1 MGYIEGRRE
10 KGLHAIKLSIPSCL
24 NLLERRLC
32 SVSAHSPRAG
42 REVKE
47 EVEDTPLFKCFR
59 SPSPSILPSGGN
71 SPPVEFYSTLSL
83 IQVCAYTYPRFEL
96 PLFAEDVKH
105 GDWGT
110 RARRRILNYS
120 CLCIVLIWE
129 FEILFLKIRGK
140 VLSGVLSG

>member
-1 MGYIEGRRE
+1 MQLNFQSLLVLIYLRE
-10 KGLHAIKLSIPSCL
+10 DSARYRPI
-24 NLLERRLC
+24 LLEQE
-32 SVSAHSPRAG
+32 
-42 REVKE
+42 EVEE

-59 SPSPSILPSGGN
+59 SPSPSILPSGEN

-105 GDWGT
+105 GDWDT
-110 RARRRILNYS
+110 SARRRILNYS

-129 FEILFLKIRGK
+129 FEILFLKVRGK

>member
-1 MGYIEGRRE
+1 MQLNFQSLLVLIYLRE
-10 KGLHAIKLSIPSCL
+10 DSARYRPI
-24 NLLERRLC
+24 LLEQEEL
-32 SVSAHSPRAG
+32 
-42 REVKE
+42 EE

-59 SPSPSILPSGGN
+59 SLSPSILPSGEN

-83 IQVCAYTYPRFEL
+83 IQVCACTYPRFEL

-129 FEILFLKIRGK
+129 FEILFLKVRGK

>member
-1 MGYIEGRRE
+1 MQLNFQSLLVLIYLRE
-10 KGLHAIKLSIPSCL
+10 DSARYRPI
-24 NLLERRLC
+24 LLEQE
-32 SVSAHSPRAG
+32 
-42 REVKE
+42 EVEE

-59 SPSPSILPSGGN
+59 SPSPSILPSGEN

-129 FEILFLKIRGK
+129 FEILFLKVRGK

>member
-1 MGYIEGRRE
+1 MQLNFQSLLVLIYLRE
-10 KGLHAIKLSIPSCL
+10 DSARYRPI
-24 NLLERRLC
+24 LLEQEEL
-32 SVSAHSPRAG
+32 
-42 REVKE
+42 EE

-59 SPSPSILPSGGN
+59 SLSPSILPSGEN

-83 IQVCAYTYPRFEL
+83 IQVCACTYPR
-96 PLFAEDVKH
+96 LFAEDVKH

-129 FEILFLKIRGK
+129 FEILFLKVRGK

>member
-1 MGYIEGRRE
+1 MQLNFQSLLVLIYLRE
-10 KGLHAIKLSIPSCL
+10 DSARYRPI
-24 NLLERRLC
+24 LLEQE
-32 SVSAHSPRAG
+32 
-42 REVKE
+42 EVEE

-59 SPSPSILPSGGN
+59 SPSPSILPSGEN

>member
-1 MGYIEGRRE
+1 MQLNFQSLLVLIYLRE
-10 KGLHAIKLSIPSCL
+10 DSARYRPI
-24 NLLERRLC
+24 LLEQE
-32 SVSAHSPRAG
+32 
-42 REVKE
+42 EVEE

-59 SPSPSILPSGGN
+59 SPSPSILPSGEN

-83 IQVCAYTYPRFEL
+83 IQVCACTYPRFEL

>member
-1 MGYIEGRRE
+1 MQLNFQSLLVLIYLRE
-10 KGLHAIKLSIPSCL
+10 DSARYRPI
-24 NLLERRLC
+24 LLEQEEL
-32 SVSAHSPRAG
+32 
-42 REVKE
+42 EE

-59 SPSPSILPSGGN
+59 SLSPSILPSGEN

-83 IQVCAYTYPRFEL
+83 IQVCACTYPRFEL

-105 GDWGT
+105 GDWDT

-129 FEILFLKIRGK
+129 FEILFLKVRGK

>member
-1 MGYIEGRRE
+1 MQLNFQSLLVLIYLRE
-10 KGLHAIKLSIPSCL
+10 DSARYRPI
-24 NLLERRLC
+24 LLEQE
-32 SVSAHSPRAG
+32 
-42 REVKE
+42 EVEE

-59 SPSPSILPSGGN
+59 SLSPSILPSGEN

-83 IQVCAYTYPRFEL
+83 IQVCACTYPRFEL

-129 FEILFLKIRGK
+129 FEILFLKVRGK

>member
-1 MGYIEGRRE
+1 MQLNFQSLLVLIYLRE
-10 KGLHAIKLSIPSCL
+10 DSARYRPI
-24 NLLERRLC
+24 LLEQEEL
-32 SVSAHSPRAG
+32 
-42 REVKE
+42 EE

-59 SPSPSILPSGGN
+59 SLSPSILPSGEN

-83 IQVCAYTYPRFEL
+83 IQVCACTYPRFEL

-105 GDWGT
+105 GDWDT
-110 RARRRILNYS
+110 RVRRRILNYS

-129 FEILFLKIRGK
+129 FEILFLKVRGK

>member
-1 MGYIEGRRE
+1 MQLNFQSLLVLIYLRE
-10 KGLHAIKLSIPSCL
+10 DSARYRPI
-24 NLLERRLC
+24 LLEQE
-32 SVSAHSPRAG
+32 
-42 REVKE
+42 EVEE

-59 SPSPSILPSGGN
+59 SPSPSILPSGEN

-83 IQVCAYTYPRFEL
+83 IQVCACTYPRFEL

-129 FEILFLKIRGK
+129 FEILFLKVRGK

>member
-1 MGYIEGRRE
+1 MQLNFQSLLVLIYLRE
-10 KGLHAIKLSIPSCL
+10 DSARYRPI
-24 NLLERRLC
+24 LLEQEEL
-32 SVSAHSPRAG
+32 
-42 REVKE
+42 EE

-59 SPSPSILPSGGN
+59 SPSPSILPSGEN

-83 IQVCAYTYPRFEL
+83 IQVCACTYPRFEL

-129 FEILFLKIRGK
+129 FEILFLKVRGK

>member
-42 REVKE
+42 RVGGGGGGH
-47 EVEDTPLFKCFR
+47 TSIQR
-59 SPSPSILPSGGN
+59 SLSPSILPSGEN

-83 IQVCAYTYPRFEL
+83 IQVCACTYPRFEL

-129 FEILFLKIRGK
+129 FEILFLKVRGK

>member
-1 MGYIEGRRE
+1 MQLNFQSLLVLIYLRE
-10 KGLHAIKLSIPSCL
+10 DSARYRPI
-24 NLLERRLC
+24 LLEQE
-32 SVSAHSPRAG
+32 
-42 REVKE
+42 EVEE

-129 FEILFLKIRGK
+129 FEILFLKVRGK

>member
-1 MGYIEGRRE
+1 MQLNFQSLLVLIYLRE
-10 KGLHAIKLSIPSCL
+10 DSARYRPI
-24 NLLERRLC
+24 LLEQ
-32 SVSAHSPRAG
+32 
-42 REVKE
+42 E
-47 EVEDTPLFKCFR
+47 EVEEEMEDTPLFKCFR

-83 IQVCAYTYPRFEL
+83 IQVCACTYPRFEL

-129 FEILFLKIRGK
+129 FEILFFKVRGK

>member
-1 MGYIEGRRE
+1 MQLNFQSLLVLIYLRE
-10 KGLHAIKLSIPSCL
+10 DSARYRPI
-24 NLLERRLC
+24 LLEQE
-32 SVSAHSPRAG
+32 
-42 REVKE
+42 EVEE

-83 IQVCAYTYPRFEL
+83 IQVCACTYPRFEL

-105 GDWGT
+105 GDWDT
-110 RARRRILNYS
+110 RVRRRILNYS

-129 FEILFLKIRGK
+129 FEILFLKVRGK

>member
-1 MGYIEGRRE
+1 MQLNFQSLLVLIYLRE
-10 KGLHAIKLSIPSCL
+10 DSARYRPI
-24 NLLERRLC
+24 LLEQEEL
-32 SVSAHSPRAG
+32 
-42 REVKE
+42 EE

-83 IQVCAYTYPRFEL
+83 IQVCACTYPRFEL

-129 FEILFLKIRGK
+129 FEILFLKVRGK

>member
-42 REVKE
+42 RGGGGGGGH
-47 EVEDTPLFKCFR
+47 TSIQR
-59 SPSPSILPSGGN
+59 SLSPSILPSGEN

-83 IQVCAYTYPRFEL
+83 IQVCACTYPRFEL

-129 FEILFLKIRGK
+129 FEILFLKVRGK

>member
-1 MGYIEGRRE
+1 MQLNFQSLLVLIYLRE
-10 KGLHAIKLSIPSCL
+10 DSARYRPI
-24 NLLERRLC
+24 LLEQE
-32 SVSAHSPRAG
+32 
-42 REVKE
+42 EVEE

-83 IQVCAYTYPRFEL
+83 IQVCACTYPRFEL

-129 FEILFLKIRGK
+129 FEILFLKVRGK